1 VSTVEQAITVRREMS
16 AFEAVTRAQLR
27 ALRAEVA
34 ELKRRVNGLLWAV
47 TAAVTIEIIKAL
59 IK

>member
-1 VSTVEQAITVRREMS
+1 MS

>member
-1 VSTVEQAITVRREMS
+1 MSTVEQAMAVRREMS

-34 ELKRRVNGLLWAV
+34 ELKRRVKGLLWAV

>member
-1 VSTVEQAITVRREMS
+1 MSTMEQSMAARRAIS
-16 AFEAVTRAQLR
+16 PFEAVTRAQLK